1 MPTNPQPDYDYSNK
15 PDKPAPMPD
24 EKTCQCQYCKF
35 SMTSADDWPC
45 KECKYCEGAGM
56 QDHFSGH
63 SLDVPQPEEIVYKPN
78 SPHEWERGPQH
89 VEPTSKIDDYLGT
102 AIDRVQVDNLEAI
115 AWALIAI
122 AEELGGRK

>member
-1 MPTNPQPDYDYSNK
+1 MTRDEVVNMIRSNSEGPYDGTL
-15 PDKPAPMPD
+15 PEEWIRLDPPRPA
-24 EKTCQCQYCKF
+24 
-35 SMTSADDWPC
+35 S
-45 KECKYCEGAGM
+45 
-56 QDHFSGH
+56 DHRTREQLIAHAKAFEPA
-63 SLDVPQPEEIVYKPN
+63 PQPEEIVYKPN